1 MHQNEKNNAVENTID
16 EMEKITTPETI
27 VSRGFGRMS
36 ELNEKKQEEKL
47 LSAILKKAVKNRI
60 KKSRKM

>member
-27 VSRGFGRMS
+27 VSSGFGRMS